1 MDQMSISF
9 SPDVVMTVSH
19 GARTSYEYKNDN
31 EFIVLNVFPYLNYTR
46 QVKNQML
53 WGFSKNFRNLL
64 QGENIAFL
72 KNLTTVKPL

>member
-1 MDQMSISF
+1 MDQMNISS

-19 GARTSYEYKNDN
+19 GARTSNEYKNDE
-31 EFIVLNVFPYLNYTR
+31 EFIVLNVLAYLNYTR
-46 QVKNQML
+46 QVNQML